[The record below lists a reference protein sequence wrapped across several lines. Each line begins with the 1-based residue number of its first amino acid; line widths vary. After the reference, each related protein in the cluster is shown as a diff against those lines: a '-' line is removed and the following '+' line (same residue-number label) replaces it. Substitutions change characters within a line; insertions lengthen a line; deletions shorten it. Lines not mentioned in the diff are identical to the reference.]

1 MPVLPSIYLGSLQKI
16 SFGTQS
22 YILEKFSQT
31 QLNQLSDKQMIQG
44 SLGVRVMDVGEI
56 YWTTKID
63 STALV
68 YENGVN
74 GDVFSLISLLW
85 NNIRS
90 ANNATTTPYQP
101 LLEKATISI
110 NKDAVRCST
119 TLKSDGPSY
128 FSVTTGNA
136 TEPIARTA
144 RWFDCSLL
152 ISSNG
157 PIGFEGTSTAVAI
170 ESAEIEL
177 DAKISQRYF
186 VGQGQTPYFS
196 IDSYKVSGRMTV
208 LASPQHMFNAN
219 NYIKSQNR
227 GQLVRTGSNGL
238 TLFIGNIPLYIGLA
252 AMNSE
257 YTRTVQAGDVNKITI
272 SFTSYTS

>member
-1 MPVLPSIYLGSLQKI
+1 MPVLPSKYLGSLQKI

-44 SLGVRVMDVGEI
+44 SLGVKVMDVGEI

-208 LASPQHMFNAN
+208 LASREDLLNDN
-219 NYIKSQNR
+219 NYIKFQNR
-227 GQLVRTGSNGL
+227 GQLVQTGSNGL
-238 TLFIGNIPLYIGLA
+238 TLYIGNIPLYIGMA

-257 YTRTVQAGDVNKITI
+257 YTRTVQAGDVNKISI
-272 SFTSYTS
+272 VFTSYTS

>member
-1 MPVLPSIYLGSLQKI
+1 MPVLPSKYLGSLQKI
-16 SFGTQS
+16 NFGTQS

-74 GDVFSLISLLW
+74 GDIFSLISLLW
-85 NNIRS
+85 DNIRS

-208 LASPQHMFNAN
+208 LASREDLLNDN
-219 NYIKSQNR
+219 NYIKFQNR
-227 GQLVRTGSNGL
+227 GQLVQTGSNGL
-238 TLFIGNIPLYIGLA
+238 TLYIGNIPLYIGMA

-257 YTRTVQAGDVNKITI
+257 YTRTVQAGDVNKISI
-272 SFTSYTS
+272 VFTSYTS

>member
-1 MPVLPSIYLGSLQKI
+1 MPVLPSKYLGSLQKI

-44 SLGVRVMDVGEI
+44 SLGVKVMDVGEI

-74 GDVFSLISLLW
+74 GDIFSLISLLW
-85 NNIRS
+85 DNIRS

-110 NKDAVRCST
+110 NKDAVKCST

-208 LASPQHMFNAN
+208 LASREDLLNDN
-219 NYIKSQNR
+219 NYIKFQNR
-227 GQLVRTGSNGL
+227 GQLVQTGSNGL
-238 TLFIGNIPLYIGLA
+238 TLYIGNIPLYIGMA

-257 YTRTVQAGDVNKITI
+257 YTRTVQAGDVNKISIT
-272 SFTSYTS
+272 FTSYTS

>member
-56 YWTTKID
+56 YWTTQID

-74 GDVFSLISLLW
+74 GDIFSLISLLW
-85 NNIRS
+85 DNIRS
-90 ANNATTTPYQP
+90 ANNASTTPYQP

-152 ISSNG
+152 ISNG
-157 PIGFEGTSTAVAI
+157 PIGFGGSSTVVAL

-186 VGQGQTPYFS
+186 VGQGQTPFFS

-208 LASPQHMFNAN
+208 LASPEEMFNVN

-238 TLFIGNIPLYIGLA
+238 TLYIGNIPLYIGLA

-257 YTRTVQAGDVNKITI
+257 YTRTVQAGDVNKISIT
-272 SFTSYTS
+272 FTSYTS

>member
-16 SFGTQS
+16 NFAGQS
-22 YILEKFSQT
+22 YILEKFNQR

-56 YWTTKID
+56 YWTTQID
-63 STALV
+63 SSALV

-74 GDVFSLISLLW
+74 GDVFRLISTLW
-85 NNIRS
+85 DNIRS
-90 ANNATTTPYQP
+90 ANNPIITPYQP

-136 TEPIARTA
+136 VEPIARTA

-152 ISSNG
+152 ISEG
-157 PIGFEGTSTAVAI
+157 PLGFGGSSEVIAL

-186 VGQGQTPYFS
+186 VGQGQTPFFS
-196 IDSYKVSGRMTV
+196 IDSYKVSGKITI
-208 LASPQHMFNAN
+208 LASPNQMFNIG
-219 NYIKSQNR
+219 NYIDFQNR
-227 GQLVRTGSNGL
+227 GQLVKTGPTSL
-238 TLFIGNIPLYIGLA
+238 TLLIGNIPLYIGLA

-257 YTRTVQAGDVNKITI
+257 YSRTVQAGDVNKISI

>member
-16 SFGTQS
+16 NFGSKS

-44 SLGVRVMDVGEI
+44 SLGVKVMDVGEI
-56 YWTTKID
+56 YWKTTID

-85 NNIRS
+85 DNIRS
-90 ANNATTTPYQP
+90 ANNETITPYQP

-110 NKDAVRCST
+110 DKNGVRCST

-144 RWFDCSLL
+144 KWFDCSLL
-152 ISSNG
+152 INSNG
-157 PIGFEGTSTAVAI
+157 PIGFGGTSEVVAL
-170 ESAEIEL
+170 ESAEIVL

-196 IDSYKVSGRMTV
+196 IDSYNVSGRMTV

-219 NYIKSQNR
+219 NYIESQNR